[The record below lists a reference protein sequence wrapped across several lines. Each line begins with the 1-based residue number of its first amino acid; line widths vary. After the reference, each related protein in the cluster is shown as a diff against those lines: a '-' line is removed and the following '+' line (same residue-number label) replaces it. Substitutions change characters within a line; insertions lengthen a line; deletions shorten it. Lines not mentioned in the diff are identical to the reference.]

1 MGKSLSLSVVMMVVV
16 VEVVVVA
23 VVVMVMVMVVV
34 VLVVNRRHGRSVVT
48 TAKMLNA
55 ADPSDLRQVCG
66 GDGEMCVVVGG
77 GRNGC
82 KPI

>member
-1 MGKSLSLSVVMMVVV
+1 MGKSLSLSVVMMVVK
-16 VEVVVVA
+16 EVVVV
-23 VVVMVMVMVVV
+23 VVVVMVMVVV
-34 VLVVNRRHGRSVVT
+34 VLVVNRRHGHSVLT

-55 ADPSDLRQVCG
+55 ADPSYLRQVCG
-66 GDGEMCVVVGG
+66 GDGEMCVVVVGG